1 MNYKMGTEDADRLY
15 QMMSDLRESV
25 EGYRTD
31 LNGRLRRLEASE
43 ARRDGIDNGR
53 GSIFR
58 IVAATAAVAGSVTGV
73 IVVIS
78 DKI

>member
-1 MNYKMGTEDADRLY
+1 MPPEEADRLY
-15 QMMSDLRESV
+15 TMMSDLRESV

-31 LNGRLRRLEASE
+31 LNGRLRRLEAAD
-43 ARRDGIDNGR
+43 ARRDGIDTGR

-58 IVAATAAVAGSVTGV
+58 IIAATAAVAGSVTGV

-78 DKI
+78 DRI

>member
-1 MNYKMGTEDADRLY
+1 MAPEDTDRLY
-15 QMMSDLRESV
+15 AMMSDLRESV

-31 LNGRLRRLEASE
+31 LNGRLRRLEAANAKRE
-43 ARRDGIDNGR
+43 GIENGR
-53 GSIFR
+53 GSVFR

-78 DKI
+78 DRI

>member
-1 MNYKMGTEDADRLY
+1 MAFEDTDRLY
-15 QMMSDLRESV
+15 KMMSDLRESV

-31 LNGRLRRLEASE
+31 LNGRLRRLEAAE

-58 IVAATAAVAGSVTGV
+58 VIAATAAVAGSVTGV

-78 DKI
+78 DRI

>member
-1 MNYKMGTEDADRLY
+1 MAPEDTDRLY
-15 QMMSDLRESV
+15 NMMSDLRESV

-31 LNGRLRRLEASE
+31 LNGRLRRLEAANAKRE
-43 ARRDGIDNGR
+43 GIENGR

-78 DKI
+78 DRI